1 MGDAFIK
8 PNIPI
13 TSSKKKKKKVITST
27 EKLIKRINREFDKKK
42 LIGDILI
49 DDREYSL
56 LVEYFRKRYQ
66 YLINSYTHIVIDPI
80 LATVLVQIG
89 IKRYDSDYWGNVG
102 AELGLDYLPSSHP
115 LISN

>member
-13 TSSKKKKKKVITST
+13 TSRKRHTKKVITPT

-49 DDREYSL
+49 DDEEYL
-56 LVEYFRKRYQ
+56 LLMGYFREKYR
-66 YLINSYTHIVIDPI
+66 YLINSYTHIIIDPI
-80 LATVLVQIG
+80 FAIALVKKG
-89 IKRYDSDYWGNVG
+89 F
-102 AELGLDYLPSSHP
+102 
-115 LISN
+115 